1 LGDAPSHLFVSIS
14 IDLRYRSAM
23 TRVQKMQV
31 LRIGMDKR
39 RPQTG
44 VASMLGDARPRA
56 RAAAN
61 PLSAALGAAVLR
73 RALAA
78 AAYDSLQKQVFSAL
92 KTDQIYPLDRRFHW
106 V

>member
-1 LGDAPSHLFVSIS
+1 
-14 IDLRYRSAM
+14 
-23 TRVQKMQV
+23 
-31 LRIGMDKR
+31 
-39 RPQTG
+39 
-44 VASMLGDARPRA
+44 MLGDARPRA

-61 PLSAALGAAVLR
+61 PLGAALGAAVLR

-78 AAYDSLQKQVFSAL
+78 ADSLQKQVFSAL